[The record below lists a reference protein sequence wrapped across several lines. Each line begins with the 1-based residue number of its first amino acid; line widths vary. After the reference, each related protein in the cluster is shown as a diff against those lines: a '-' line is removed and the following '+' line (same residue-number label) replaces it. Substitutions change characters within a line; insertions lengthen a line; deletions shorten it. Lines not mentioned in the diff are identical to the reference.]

1 MMVGNSQQLADCMIL
16 VDIVPRIMMIIWFS
30 MFENATNIE
39 NNQNFT
45 ILPFDNQTCQLNIKH
60 F

>member
-1 MMVGNSQQLADCMIL
+1 MMVGNSQQLAGCMIL
-16 VDIVPRIMMIIWFS
+16 VDIVPRILK

-39 NNQNFT
+39 KNQNFT
-45 ILPFDNQTCQLNIKH
+45 IPPFDNQTCQLNIKH